1 VKLTTKPLDND
12 SKSRNASH
20 RSFGVSYRSTA
31 DVSRNPVQFAGL
43 QQNAG
48 NLAVQRLFASGAL
61 QTKLSISRPDDPYER
76 EADGVADEV
85 MRAPAPLLAR
95 KCASCE
101 STGSSCASCAAEPE
115 ETIQRKSASSED
127 TTGRSDGIRSIY
139 TADAG
144 APLSHETRALMEPR
158 FGADLSRVR
167 VHSDSRAAESARS
180 VDALAYTVGRDIV
193 FGAGQYAPQTSAG
206 QKLLAHELTH
216 FLQQS
221 SAGFQPMLQRAC
233 ITDPECEPTEE
244 GELPGSNVKGSSQ
257 HFNKSVKREEKEK
270 AEEEDTKTPR
280 EIRDELC
287 SKVPPDPAC
296 TADGHARRATEFEKL
311 FRPRAPAGFDLA
323 DGVFVDKAISKG
335 VAAYVKKCTAFKPVL
350 EGDRCVFIPDRLE
363 KQAARYNSGEKK
375 IGGEDREQWF
385 TDTLET
391 VTHELEHVRFRKQ
404 FPKTA
409 PRAEACEFDD
419 VSRELSELGAIMS
432 EFPVVFQAQANKSW
446 HDRRVELDSWFK
458 YKLTQPSKHGET
470 IAGILKAIRCRCEC
484 PDVNAYLERLVDFTT
499 KSWTDLEKNTFHSEL
514 RDPKWKLD
522 WPIQTPLPPRD
533 LPSVLLAPSLSI
545 GYGYLGRGDL
555 ALSLSLDAGIPLDR
569 LGKWRL
575 LLGGQARFLPQLTP
589 DDQVLYTFG
598 LKAGFLGGAVPG
610 SRGVQYGA
618 FGEFGKGSFQSGT
631 TKESGLYAGGGLSLR
646 YSGGLE
652 KGRSLNIFIGLDIA
666 AGARIDTSKPETQKL
681 FFTGFTIGAEY

>member
-1 VKLTTKPLDND
+1 MELTTKPLDNE
-12 SKSRNASH
+12 SKLKNNSSPARSAPGRFATGFSQVASQLA
-20 RSFGVSYRSTA
+20 GV
-31 DVSRNPVQFAGL
+31 

-48 NLAVQRLFASGAL
+48 NLAVQRLFAAGAL
-61 QTKLSISRPDDPYER
+61 QTKLSISRPGDPYER

-85 MRAPAPLLAR
+85 MHAPAPLLAR

-101 STGSSCASCAAEPE
+101 STGSSCASCAAGPE

-158 FGADLSRVR
+158 FGADLSRAR

-193 FGAGQYAPQTSAG
+193 FGAGQYAPRTSAG

-296 TADGHARRATEFEKL
+296 TADGHARRATEFENL

-335 VAAYVKKCTAFKPVL
+335 VAAYVKKCTAFKPAL

-375 IGGEDREQWF
+375 IGGEDREEWF

-432 EFPVVFQAQANKSW
+432 EFAVVFQAQANKSW

-484 PDVNAYLERLVDFTT
+484 VDVNAYLQRLVEFTT
-499 KSWTDLEKNTFHSEL
+499 ASWTEVEKNTFHTEL
-514 RDPKWKLD
+514 RNPKWKLD
-522 WPIQTPLPPRD
+522 WPIQTPPPPGD
-533 LPSVLLAPSLSI
+533 IPSLLLSPSLSL
-545 GYGYLGRGDL
+545 GYGYLGRAGFG
-555 ALSLSLDAGIPLDR
+555 ASLSFDAGIPLDR

-575 LLGGQARFLPQLTP
+575 LLGAQARILPQLSV
-589 DDQVLYTFG
+589 DDQLVYTLG
-598 LKAGFLGGAVPG
+598 LKLGFLQGPKLG
-610 SRGVQYGA
+610 SRGVQFGA
-618 FGEFGKGSFQSGT
+618 FGEVGKGSFQSGT
-631 TKESGLYAGGGLSLR
+631 TTEGGTYAAGGFSLR
-646 YSGGLE
+646 YSPGLQPA
-652 KGRSLNIFIGLDIA
+652 RSLIPFIGIDVA
-666 AGARIDTSKPETQKL
+666 GGARMDTGKAEL
-681 FFTGFTIGAEY
+681 FFAGVTFGGEF